1 MLAGWG
7 QAPTTLSCADK
18 SGRRRKNASP
28 LVFLMVR
35 FSGKVSRKKML
46 GCGLEKDARAISL
59 VQQKKPKKIEKK
71 EKKRNNNLK
80 MMDYSV
86 FRMRK

>member
-1 MLAGWG
+1 MA
-7 QAPTTLSCADK
+7 TTLSCADK

-35 FSGKVSRKKML
+35 FSGKVSRKKLL

-59 VQQKKPKKIEKK
+59 VQQKKKPKSSKKKK

>member
-7 QAPTTLSCADK
+7 QAATTLSCADK
-18 SGRRRKNASP
+18 SGRRRKNALL

-35 FSGKVSRKKML
+35 FSGKVSRKKLL

-59 VQQKKPKKIEKK
+59 VQQKKTKKFEKK
-71 EKKRNNNLK
+71 KKRKEEKQQPQNDGL
-80 MMDYSV
+80 
-86 FRMRK
+86 FCF